1 MKNITITNIKTI
13 NVGYNKSFI
22 QLNVLGGVMN
32 ITDEKMI
39 KAIYEICK
47 YYKGND
53 KEIYPIIEYI
63 FNNDDFDNYK
73 NYLF

>member
-13 NVGYNKSFI
+13 NTGYNKSFI
-22 QLNVLGGVMN
+22 QLSVLGGVMN

-39 KAIYEICK
+39 KAIYEICNN
-47 YYKGND
+47 YKGND
-53 KEIYPIIEYI
+53 NEIYSIIEYI
-63 FNNDDFDNYK
+63 FDNDDFDNYK